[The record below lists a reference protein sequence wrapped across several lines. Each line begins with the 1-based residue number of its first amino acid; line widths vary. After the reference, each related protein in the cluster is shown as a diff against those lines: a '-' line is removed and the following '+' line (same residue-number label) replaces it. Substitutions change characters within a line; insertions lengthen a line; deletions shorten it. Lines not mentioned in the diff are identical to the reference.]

1 MTAAYPDPAGATL
14 RTMPDT
20 GTATTADGVRI
31 SWTSV
36 GDGPT
41 LIHLPGVPFSNTEGE
56 WRIPA
61 LRRTF
66 DRSSATHVRFIQYD
80 GRGTGRSQRD
90 VSDLSLE
97 ALPARPRR
105 GRRGGR
111 ESSGSCCSAS
121 TTRRPTRSPGRHAI
135 PERVRGLVL
144 FGGTLRGWDAMR
156 GPGTQALLSLIE
168 RDWDTFVESVA
179 HAWLG
184 WPAGEEG
191 RLAADWFR
199 TATTPTIA
207 RATFQAAVRDRRDRR
222 RGARHRARSSSSTA
236 PTRRSSRSSCPR
248 TWPERCRTSRL
259 EVLPGSSASL
269 FFEDTDG
276 VVDRLVAFVARPGGR
291 RPAGDAGS
299 ARRRRAD
306 GRGGSRLR
314 CPRARPRSCD
324 WSPPARR
331 NGQIAARLAISIN
344 TVERHVTNVYRK
356 IDARGRAEATAW
368 AIRNGV
374 A

>member
-1 MTAAYPDPAGATL
+1 MGPDPAT
-14 RTMPDT
+14 T
-20 GTATTADGVRI
+20 TTADGVRI

-56 WRIPA
+56 WRIPI

-66 DRSSATHVRFIQYD
+66 TELGQHVRFIQYD
-80 GRGTGRSQRD
+80 GRGSGRSQRD
-90 VSDLSLE
+90 VADLSLE
-97 ALPARPRR
+97 GFLLDLDAVVAAARVERLVLL
-105 GRRGGR
+105 GFYH
-111 ESSGSCCSAS
+111 SA
-121 TTRRPTRSPGRHAI
+121 THAI
-135 PERVRGLVL
+135 AWAARHPERVRGVVL

-168 RDWDTFVESVA
+168 RDWDTFVESVT

-199 TATTPTIA
+199 TATTPTVA
-207 RATFQAAVRDRRDRR
+207 RATFQAAYAIDVTADA
-222 RGARHRARSSSSTA
+222 ARVTCPVLVLHRADATVIPLELSEDLA
-236 PTRRSSRSSCPR
+236 QALP
-248 TWPERCRTSRL
+248 TSRL

-269 FFEDTDG
+269 FFEDTEA
-276 VVDRLVAFVARPGGR
+276 VVDRLLAFVAD
-291 RPAGDAGS
+291 PAGVVAGAPGA
-299 ARRRRAD
+299 ARRARRA
-306 GRGGSRLR
+306 RGSGSLTPRETDVLR
-314 CPRARPRSCD
+314 QVAAGES
-324 WSPPARR
+324 

-344 TVERHVTNVYRK
+344 TVERHITNIYRK